1 MSTIPVSEVVRVT
14 PGVLPAGGS
23 AQTISGLVLT
33 LNTRVPTGTVAAF
46 TTSTAVGNYF
56 GFTST
61 EYQNALKYFAGFNNS
76 NKKPRMLSFT
86 QYPLAAVSA
95 YLRGGDVSSLTLA
108 QLQAFSGT
116 LSITINGVLKT
127 GTVNLSGATSFTNAA
142 QIIAATLD
150 IQGAIVATVTGSI
163 ATTTFTA
170 ASALT
175 GTLAPGQILS
185 GTGITLDTTIIQQL
199 TGPTGGLGTYQV
211 SISQTAGSTAVSA
224 HAPAVNYDSISGAF
238 VINSATTGIASTIT
252 YGSGAMATSLKL
264 TQALGAV
271 LSAGAAAATPAA
283 FMGNLVESNRAFST
297 FMLNFNPDVSGNDL
311 RFAFAQWNG
320 TQISRFAYSAIDDD
334 AAPTVTVP
342 ATMSLAQR
350 ILAAQIDGTVCNWQP
365 PSTDL
370 VNPTAAI
377 DYGSLA
383 AFVCGAAAS
392 IDFTQTNGRITFKFR
407 QQSGLVPGVTDQS
420 IFDNLSAN
428 GYNCY
433 GAYADGDETFVWY
446 ANGVVSGDFTWFDSY
461 VNQMWLNGAFRNDLV
476 SLLQASFSIPYN
488 AAGRATIEAGLA
500 DTINQGLAFGAY
512 RAGVTLSSDQRSN
525 VNASAGFNIADTLE
539 AQGWYLLIGDATPEV
554 RQARGS
560 PPMTFYYVDGESVQ
574 EFDLASIALR

>member
-23 AQTISGLVLT
+23 AQTITALVLT
-33 LNTRVPTGTVAAF
+33 TNTRVPIGTVSGF
-46 TTSTAVGNYF
+46 TTSTAVGNFF

-76 NKKPRMLSFT
+76 NKKPRTIYFA
-86 QYPLAAVSA
+86 QYPLAAVAA
-95 YLRGGDVSSLTLA
+95 YVRGGSVASLTLA

-127 GTVNLSGATSFTNAA
+127 GSVNLSGATSFTNAA

-150 IQGAIVATVTGSI
+150 IEGANAATVTGSI
-163 ATTTFTA
+163 AATTFTA
-170 ASALT
+170 ASGLT
-175 GTLAPGQILS
+175 GTLAAGQILS
-185 GTGITLDTTIIQQL
+185 GSGITLDTTIIQQL
-199 TGPTGGLGTYQV
+199 TGPVGGLGTYQV
-211 SISQTAGSTAVSA
+211 SISQTAGSTSVTA

-238 VINSATTGIASTIT
+238 VINAPTSGAASLIT

-264 TQALGAV
+264 TQLLGATI
-271 LSAGAAAATPAA
+271 SIGADAATPSA
-283 FMGNLVESNRAFST
+283 FMGTLTQSSRAFST
-297 FMLNFNPDVSGNDL
+297 FMLNFNPDVSGNDN
-311 RFAFAQWNG
+311 RFAFATWNG
-320 TQISRFAYSAIDDD
+320 TQNRRFAYVAIDDD

-342 ATMSLAQR
+342 ATTSLAQR
-350 ILAAQIDGTVCNWQP
+350 ILGAEIEGTVCNWQP

-383 AFVCGAAAS
+383 AFVCGTAGS

-420 IFDNLSAN
+420 IFDNLAAN
-428 GYNCY
+428 GYNSY
-433 GAYADGDETFVWY
+433 GAYADGDEAFTWY

-461 VNQMWLNGAFRNDLV
+461 VNQMWLNGSFRNDLV
-476 SLLQASFSIPYN
+476 ALLQSSFSIPYN

-525 VNASAGFNIADTLE
+525 ANSNAGFNIADTLE
-539 AQGWYLLIGDATPEV
+539 AQGWYLLIGDTTPAV

-560 PPMTFYYVDGESVQ
+560 PPLTFYYVDGESVQ
-574 EFDLASIALR
+574 QFDLASIALQ